1 YASRKHR
8 SPKHRNPLQQSPPK
22 SAAFGPRFF
31 CALNN
36 KAHAHSGLNTSPNL
50 SGPFGVQPFMAGY
63 LKILRTDLATG
74 THGRTAE
81 EYTLSYVTGSN
92 TWVKTF
98 DYEGLL
104 T

>member
-1 YASRKHR
+1 
-8 SPKHRNPLQQSPPK
+8 
-22 SAAFGPRFF
+22 
-31 CALNN
+31 
-36 KAHAHSGLNTSPNL
+36 
-50 SGPFGVQPFMAGY
+50 MAGY

-104 T
+104 TVLVHSIGLTRELAGDALHRAQRQGATTVPSVEISANDAQAMGLMQAPSDEG